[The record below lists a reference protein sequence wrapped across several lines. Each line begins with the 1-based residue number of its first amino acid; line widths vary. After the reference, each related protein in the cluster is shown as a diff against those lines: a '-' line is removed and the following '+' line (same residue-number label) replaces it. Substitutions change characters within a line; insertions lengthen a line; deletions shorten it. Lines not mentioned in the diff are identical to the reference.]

1 MKYVHYTVEDFVM
14 DSYFQEWVQHPT
26 KETNIFWE
34 RWLIDNPSKAET
46 IAEARAIVQSIQFD
60 SKPMPA
66 DKAEQI
72 WNVLEKAIANET
84 SVVKFPKQVDT
95 ISKKAA
101 RGNFYYQKIAAGLA
115 GIILLAAAFFL
126 LRDWAGTTQY
136 KTVYGETRKI
146 QLPDGSLVMLNSN
159 SKLSFDNNFLK
170 SEIREVWLDGEAF
183 FSVVHTS
190 NHQRFIVHTDDFLQ
204 VEVLGT
210 EFNVTKRKNKTRVV
224 LETGKIKLNIQSA
237 TNKEATKQ
245 SLLMNPG
252 ELVEFDEASDRYIKK
267 EVNPQIYSSWKSN
280 KLLLDDTSL
289 QEIVQ
294 LLENTY
300 GFQVKVTNHGLL
312 KQKVSGSIPLSNQD
326 TLLQYIAQTFEVRIN
341 RTGNSI
347 TIQQIHMKK

>member
-1 MKYVHYTVEDFVM
+1 M

-26 KETNIFWE
+26 SETDIFWE
-34 RWLIDNPSKAET
+34 KWLINNPSKAET
-46 IAEARAIVQSIQFD
+46 IAEARAIIQSIHFD

-66 DKAEQI
+66 DKAEEI
-72 WNVLEKAIANET
+72 WNVLENAIVKEASE
-84 SVVKFPKQVDT
+84 VKFPEPVYT
-95 ISKKAA
+95 ISKKAT
-101 RGNFYYQKIAAGLA
+101 RGNFYYQQIAAGLA

-136 KTVYGETRKI
+136 RTVYGETREI
-146 QLPDGSLVMLNSN
+146 QLPDGSVVMLNSN
-159 SKLSFDNNFLK
+159 SRLSFGNHFLQ
-170 SEIREVWLDGEAF
+170 SEVREVWLEGEAF
-183 FSVVHTS
+183 FSVVHTAR
-190 NHQRFIVHTDDFLQ
+190 HQRFIVHTDDFLQ

-237 TNKEATKQ
+237 TDKEATTQ

-252 ELVEFDEASDRYIKK
+252 DLVEFDEASDKYIKK

-280 KLLLDDTSL
+280 KLMLDDTSL

-300 GFQVKVTNHGLL
+300 GFQVKVTKGDLL
-312 KQKVSGSIPLSNQD
+312 KQTVSGSIPLGD
-326 TLLQYIAQTFEVRIN
+326 HDRLLQYIAQTFEVRIN

-347 TIQQIHMKK
+347 TIQPISMKK

>member
-1 MKYVHYTVEDFVM
+1 MKYESYTIDDFVM

-26 KETNIFWE
+26 TESDIFWE
-34 RWLIDNPSKAET
+34 RWLINNPTKAET
-46 IAEARAIVQSIQFD
+46 IAEARSIVQSIHFD

-66 DKAEQI
+66 EKAEAI
-72 WNVLEKAIANET
+72 WNVLQNAIESESRTVN
-84 SVVKFPKQVDT
+84 FPRQT
-95 ISKKAA
+95 HTQGKKI
-101 RGNFYYQKIAAGLA
+101 GYYKIAASLA
-115 GIILLAAAFFL
+115 GIILLATAYFL
-126 LRDWAGTTQY
+126 LNHWAGTTTY
-136 KTVYGETRKI
+136 ATAYGETRKI
-146 QLPDGSLVMLNSN
+146 ELPDGSVVMLNSN
-159 SKLSFDNNFLK
+159 STLSFDKDF
-170 SEIREVWLDGEAF
+170 SEGAIREVRLDGEAF
-183 FSVVHTS
+183 FSVIHTV

-237 TNKEATKQ
+237 TNKEATTQ

-252 ELVEFDEASDRYIKK
+252 DLVEFDEASDKYIKK

-280 KLLLDDTSL
+280 KLILDHTSL

-300 GFQVKVTNHGLL
+300 GFQVKVTTNDLL
-312 KQKVSGSIPLSNQD
+312 KQKVSGSIPLGNKD

-347 TIQQIHMKK
+347 TIQPMKK